1 LESFSLAYT
10 IILSRGLID
19 VLPDEASLAMVL
31 SHELAHI
38 ALGHKLDPRFA
49 FNDRLIVSDEDLLSV
64 LDFTRP
70 QNDEVAADAKG
81 IEFLRN
87 SPYKDNLAQAGLFL
101 RAATEAAPHVP
112 HLFGAH
118 MGNGLLE
125 GKHKVIRMETLTS
138 AAPELKSRSVDQ
150 ISALPLGSRLQV
162 NAWDGSV
169 AFTDRKAVALVD
181 AGEKMPFRVTPL
193 IPYLKTYAARSKT
206 AESAKN

>member
-1 LESFSLAYT
+1 
-10 IILSRGLID
+10 
-19 VLPDEASLAMVL
+19 
-31 SHELAHI
+31 
-38 ALGHKLDPRFA
+38 
-49 FNDRLIVSDEDLLSV
+49 
-64 LDFTRP
+64 
-70 QNDEVAADAKG
+70 
-81 IEFLRN
+81 
-87 SPYKDNLAQAGLFL
+87 
-101 RAATEAAPHVP
+101 
-112 HLFGAH
+112 